1 MLQKNCRIKK
11 LNNLKF
17 YEKDILFDDYV
28 FTHNLE
34 IEVNAT
40 YITPGFGLAL
50 IDSSEG
56 TSLDVKPSCY
66 LFKIGYRE
74 ASVYYSSSTGLQIVD
89 QISCSEAVTI
99 QENMRFKLKK
109 NGKGASVWRR

>member
-1 MLQKNCRIKK
+1 MLQRNCRIKK

-56 TSLDVKPSCY
+56 TSLDGNKCILFFIYWPSNCRSD
-66 LFKIGYRE
+66 K
-74 ASVYYSSSTGLQIVD
+74 LQR
-89 QISCSEAVTI
+89 SGHNSGKYEI
-99 QENMRFKLKK
+99 Q
-109 NGKGASVWRR
+109 A